1 MQVEHVGWLTN
12 CFPSEIYSQYSAEF
26 KNNATERSV
35 YHTGRIFAIASH
47 LPFRERK
54 RWYVLNKR
62 NKFITFI
69 CSMIEIMKGTCI
81 L

>member
-1 MQVEHVGWLTN
+1 MLAHKL
-12 CFPSEIYSQYSAEF
+12 FPFRNLQSILSAEF

-69 CSMIEIMKGTCI
+69 CSVIAIMKGTCI